1 MKILKFSKSW
11 PETSKKV
18 SNKTLGQHLQKTWGK
33 NAGQRHEDVIQ
44 ALALLE
50 SMGDISRDEMQ
61 MLIHGGSLETS
72 KFLTDIDEV
81 VRNNRGYDENVMSM
95 DGLRDGI
102 RGVVNRTRLDW
113 YDDNGFDANT
123 SREDM
128 EKVVVQQGQERSLD
142 LQADPAY
149 DMDVKEEAD
158 ADVKRD
164 EITGAPQ
171 LTFDSMDDED

>member
-1 MKILKFSKSW
+1 MGMRFEKSW
-11 PETSKKV
+11 PETAKKV
-18 SNKTLGQHLQKTWGK
+18 SNETLGKHLQGKWGK
-33 NAGQRHEDVIQ
+33 DAGQRHEDVIQ

-50 SMGDISRDEMQ
+50 GMGDISRDEMQ

-81 VRNNRGYDENVMSM
+81 VRNNKGHDENVMAM
-95 DGLRDGI
+95 EGLRDGI
-102 RGVVNRTRLDW
+102 RSVVNKTRLEF
-113 YDDNGFDANT
+113 YDDNGFDSNT
-123 SREDM
+123 KRSEM
-128 EKVVVQQGQERSLD
+128 EEKLVELGQARSLE
-142 LQADPAY
+142 LQSDKPF
-149 DMDVKEEAD
+149 DMDVEEEAD